1 METES
6 VQTYNI
12 VGPGAVDWEGLE
24 QKFYELKG
32 YLSEPSLSFSN
43 SSAQRSKQRQNVELG
58 LEAII
63 EVALSQSNVLLQDG
77 DFRGALEKGLKTLQF
92 VQEMYG
98 ANSIEQIEPYFLLAK
113 ANQYL
118 KRYKQAEEFLSIA
131 NWTIIK
137 NPQTPPHVRAELHQ
151 NFGLLYVGK
160 GHIDKSID
168 HLATSVYYLA
178 ILHGAD
184 HLITSFGYFN
194 LGNVFASQG
203 KMDAATDF
211 LRQVTSIWHSHLLE
225 VVHQE
230 HSFHK
235 PLDDDD
241 DPNHHDS
248 DSIKENRQINAL
260 EDLDEDKIHEA
271 GRMFE
276 QILHIQMDRYGE
288 NHIESGKIFLVLGL
302 YQWYTGEL
310 IKSRDCLEKSASI
323 MQRVLGDNHLLTL
336 EVRSIMSQIVPEP

>member
-1 METES
+1 MQAMETES

-12 VGPGAVDWEGLE
+12 VGPGTVDWVGLE

-77 DFRGALEKGLKTLQF
+77 DFRGALERGLKTLQF

-98 ANSIEQIEPYFLLAK
+98 PNSIEQIEPYFLLAK

-131 NWTIIK
+131 QWTIIK
-137 NPQTPPHVRAELHQ
+137 NVQTPPHVRAELHQ

-160 GHIDKSID
+160 GNIEKSID

-178 ILHGAD
+178 LLHGSD

-211 LRQVTSIWHSHLLE
+211 LRNVTEIWHTHLLE

-230 HSFHK
+230 HTFNRE
-235 PLDDDD
+235 DA
-241 DPNHHDS
+241 DS
-248 DSIKENRQINAL
+248 VDGEDVKENRQINAL

-276 QILHIQMDRYGE
+276 QVLHIQMDRYGE
-288 NHIESGKIFLVLGL
+288 NHIETGKIFLVLGL

-310 IKSRDCLEKSASI
+310 KKSRECLEKSISI
-323 MQRVLGDNHLLTL
+323 MQRVLGDKHLLTK
-336 EVRSIMSQIVPEP
+336 EVEEIKAKILKI